1 MQLDYDHVKIR
12 VHISVMKHLCASL
25 GVSVDGGYD
34 SSSDRGRGL
43 LLGLLSQVLTDI
55 RGGV

>member
-1 MQLDYDHVKIR
+1 
-12 VHISVMKHLCASL
+12 MKHLCASL

>member
-1 MQLDYDHVKIR
+1 MQYAAC
-12 VHISVMKHLCASL
+12 HISVIKHLCASL

-34 SSSDRGRGL
+34 SSSGRGRGL